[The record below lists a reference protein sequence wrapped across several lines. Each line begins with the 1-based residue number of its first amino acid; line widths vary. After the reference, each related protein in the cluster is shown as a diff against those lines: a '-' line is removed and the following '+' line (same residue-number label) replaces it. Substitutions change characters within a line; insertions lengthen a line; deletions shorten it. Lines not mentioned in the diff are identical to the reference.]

1 MAMQLTMELDEADC
15 FSDTAEV
22 TSGRAAGFAAHVS
35 ALAMNVP
42 NEGVSAFRLTG
53 RELITRNECKR
64 RLAMTSVT
72 VSWLINDIRVLDL
85 EKDDAGKE
93 MVVWVFGT
101 DRQSL
106 LDRYVADRG
115 VPRDPAAFE
124 AYRSV
129 LRGLDRGVAHR
140 DEVILAARDFLI
152 AEGIVANAHE
162 IAGLIGGRMQLAG
175 WVKNYKLAS
184 GQFVEMRTLTGSNYV
199 PPTETFDD
207 VLRRL
212 NLGNHVP
219 EGTLGDPRLRDPI
232 FEPTGFQCRNLLLLK
247 NEQLFRAV
255 AMYLMVKMVDD
266 VLPATVDR
274 ILQIAFRL
282 DLVLR
287 GVDLSDVR
295 QVTERLDEY
304 VADKSILT
312 EDSDGVRATTV
323 YLLYSMYETVGD
335 WCDLLPAK
343 ERAYFRSFE
352 VALPRRSSK
361 FIKLLSGM
369 DRDRLSARLTKR
381 KGRSDRLVAG
391 FDLSRF
397 LVDVRFNMV
406 RRMHEAF
413 VEVRRELMAM
423 TREKRDAKL
432 PYDFWY
438 VEHVP
443 ACLDEPA
450 VDQLVRLRVT
460 TRQQL
465 MADLGFDADGKV
477 VDHDMAQRTRGTR
490 YYDEA
495 TEDDYLLEYIDTIGL
510 EGAEP
515 RPLWMVDRIRT
526 CFFLNPAIL
535 TAEDATLR
543 RAAMREMHMG
553 TSHSQHAGLF
563 LGWGGRDGNS
573 VPYRAMSRQG
583 RTFLPIENIYMMA
596 SMGRIT
602 VRITTT
608 NGARPSELLQL
619 MIDEERWGEV
629 YDEVNRVDVTYFEA
643 VPKMKDDWFVFFID
657 EDTRQAIEDLVDFL
671 SERYYGGGNL
681 PVIAPASCLYSK
693 RLHGEP
699 LPHAAYILSWNGV
712 ALDHVEF
719 SICQRLMMHG
729 FGDFLPYDTRHA
741 FATMARAENMPAD
754 VLQKILHH
762 ERPSQTAMYSDPT
775 AQEKAQH
782 FTAFAGRRHHGAD
795 LIASGH
801 ALDGGNAAAF
811 DRIGGLGRTPCGHC
825 MNPHP
830 CGDRTACV
838 GCAYNRSNPAFRSE
852 ALRELEHAERRL
864 RDAEDE
870 GFARFAEQARSD
882 VEDVQAILREMD
894 LIELSRAD
902 NASHPD
908 VRAGAPEPCDA

>member
-1 MAMQLTMELDEADC
+1 MATQLIMELDGAEGAVGAEGRGVERVC
-15 FSDTAEV
+15 GTAA
-22 TSGRAAGFAAHVS
+22 SQL
-35 ALAMNVP
+35 ALAASDADVR
-42 NEGVSAFRLTG
+42 AFRFIG
-53 RELITRNECKR
+53 RELITRTEVKR
-64 RLAMTSVT
+64 RLKMTGVT
-72 VSWLINDIRVLDL
+72 VQWLIDDLEVLDL
-85 EKDDAGKE
+85 ELDDEGNEK
-93 MVVWVFGT
+93 VVWLVGT
-101 DRQSL
+101 TRQSL

-115 VPRDPAAFE
+115 IPRDPEAFE

-129 LRGLDRGVAHR
+129 LRGLDRNVAHR
-140 DEVILAARDFLI
+140 HEVIVAAREFLLS
-152 AEGIVANAHE
+152 EGITPNAHE
-162 IAGLIGGRMQLAG
+162 LAGLIGGFGQLVE
-175 WVKNYKLAS
+175 WVKAFKLAS
-184 GQFVEMRTLTGSNYV
+184 GQFVELRTFTGGASV
-199 PPTETFDD
+199 EPTATFDD
-207 VLRRL
+207 VLARL
-212 NLGNHVP
+212 DLGKHVP

-232 FEPTGFQCRNLLLLK
+232 FEPTGHQCRNLLQLE

-304 VADKSILT
+304 VGDKSILT
-312 EDSDGVRATTV
+312 EDSDGIRATTV
-323 YLLYSMYETVGD
+323 YLLYSMYETIGD
-335 WCDLLPAK
+335 WCDLLPA
-343 ERAYFRSFE
+343 RDRPFFRTFE

-361 FIKLLSGM
+361 FIKLLSTM
-369 DRDRLSARLTKR
+369 DRNRLSARLSHR

-413 VEVRRELMAM
+413 RSVRRELAAM
-423 TREKRDAKL
+423 TREKRDARL

-438 VEHVP
+438 REHVP

-460 TRQQL
+460 TRQQVISSL
-465 MADLGFDADGKV
+465 ATDAEGRV
-477 VDHDMAQRTRGTR
+477 VDHDMAQRSRGGR
-490 YYDEA
+490 QYDEA
-495 TEDDYLLEYIDTIGL
+495 TEDDYLLEYVDTIGL
-510 EGAEP
+510 DGADP
-515 RPLWMVDRIRT
+515 RPLWMVDRVRT
-526 CFFLNPAIL
+526 CFFMNPSYM
-535 TAEDATLR
+535 DAADGSR
-543 RAAMREMHMG
+543 RRDAMREMHMG
-553 TSHSQHAGLF
+553 TSHSQRAGLF
-563 LGWGGRDGNS
+563 IGWGGRDGNS

-583 RTFLPIENIYMMA
+583 RTFLPIENIYMA
-596 SMGRIT
+596 TAIGRIS

-608 NGARPSELLQL
+608 NGARPSELMQLQV
-619 MIDEERWGEV
+619 DDERWGEV

-643 VPKMKDDWFVFFID
+643 VPKMKDEWFVFFID
-657 EDTRQAIEDLVDFL
+657 EDTRQAIEDLIDFL

-681 PVIAPASCLYSK
+681 PVIPPAACLYSK
-693 RLHGEP
+693 RLHGEK
-699 LPHAAYILSWNGV
+699 LPPARYILNWDGT

-719 SICQRLMMHG
+719 SICQRLVMHG

-741 FATMARAENMPAD
+741 FATMARIENMPAD

-762 ERPSQTAMYSDPT
+762 ERESQTAMYSDPT

-782 FTAFAGRRHHGAD
+782 FTVFAGRRHAVAD
-795 LIASGH
+795 VIARGQG
-801 ALDGGNAAAF
+801 LDGNDAALF

-838 GCAYNRSNPAFRSE
+838 GCAYNRSDPAYRSE
-852 ALRELEHAERRL
+852 ALRELGHAERRL
-864 RDAEDE
+864 RDAEEE
-870 GFARFAEQARSD
+870 GFTKFAEQARSD
-882 VEDVQAILREMD
+882 VEDVQAILREMN

-902 NASHPD
+902 
-908 VRAGAPEPCDA
+908 AGSKPEVVAGVPEACRG